1 MKFTDPKNDDAR
13 ISHLMSQR
21 TISNEAASKKNDF
34 HLSIGNAFNWQ
45 YDLFVQWIPI
55 RLLRGVLPFDF
66 PFDFPFD
73 RAGGLWPPKS
83 NGNIAPKPHST

>member
-1 MKFTDPKNDDAR
+1 MTKRGARPRGLKNTN
-13 ISHLMSQR
+13 IFP
-21 TISNEAASKKNDF
+21 F
-34 HLSIGNAFNWQ
+34 HAFSLQ
-45 YDLFVQWIPI
+45 YDLFVQWFPI

-73 RAGGLWPPKS
+73 RAGGLWPRKS